1 MARVGRGLGR
11 GLAELSWLVWSG
23 GGLVV
28 VWGRQLSS
36 RNISSGLR
44 PLQIT

>member
-1 MARVGRGLGR
+1 MARVGSELGR
-11 GLAELSWLVWSG
+11 GLAELSWLFWSG

-36 RNISSGLR
+36 CNISSGLR
-44 PLQIT
+44 PVQIT